1 MSIYKRL
8 WIGLAALMLTVF
20 CVTFILF
27 GMAASSSSED
37 QLAIETDKNANTL
50 ALLLS
55 QTVLDP
61 VDLELTLSTTVNLSE
76 FEYVRIVD
84 AAGDTVFE
92 RSNPIP
98 SYNSPQWFR
107 TLFSVDNAPSSAL
120 VQQGWQT
127 WSLEL
132 KSFDGATYDELWRV
146 AVNNVLAMLGAFIV
160 AGIIG
165 NLALKR
171 LLRSLTDVVN
181 QARAIGDR
189 RFYSIDV
196 PATLEFAEVAESM
209 NELSSRVKGMLER
222 EASKLN
228 KQREHTDI
236 EPITGLLNR
245 DTFVSRLSAKLDA
258 EGEESAGSLGLI
270 RIQNLADLNRNFG
283 RRVIDELLKS
293 IGEAVSG
300 LQSDEYYGQYCSI
313 GRLNGSD
320 VCAFAT
326 NETNGK
332 NLADLLQRLTQNT
345 LREHGLIETS
355 DVAAACIDFEMGDA
369 TGELLSALDGALA
382 MSEQQAGN
390 PIVMGMRTNQS
401 SSTIKDQ
408 ARYWSDELE
417 LILEPGKLE
426 LALFPVANE
435 AGGLIHNEG
444 MARLRAGE
452 TLHTAGE
459 FMPWVFRLGKGK
471 EFDKAVMAAA
481 LDEIDQTQ
489 KRTHINLSSESLGN
503 QPLANWLNVELEN
516 RATDGR
522 LLGVEVPESAVLAN
536 PEGFTALVRNLRP
549 MGVEVGIEHV
559 GFQVS
564 VISQLADLGA
574 SYLKIDGMFSADV
587 EANLGNRAA
596 LRTFVNVSQSLGIEC
611 IAEGVS
617 TEKDIAELFEL
628 GLSGVCGRAVQL
640 NEA

>member
-20 CVTFILF
+20 FVTFILF

-55 QTVLDP
+55 QTILDP

-76 FEYVRIVD
+76 FEYVRISD
-84 AAGDTVFE
+84 AGGNTVFE

-98 SYNSPQWFR
+98 PYNSPKWFR
-107 TLFSVDNAPSSAL
+107 TLFSVENPASSSL

-132 KSFDGATYDELWRV
+132 KSFDGATYDQLWRV
-146 AVNNVLAMLGAFIV
+146 AINNVVAMLSAFIV

-181 QARAIGDR
+181 QARAIGER

-222 EASKLN
+222 EASKLI

-236 EPITGLLNR
+236 EPVTGLLNR
-245 DTFVSRLSAKLDA
+245 ETFVSRLTAKLDT
-258 EGEESAGSLGLI
+258 EGEESAGSIALI
-270 RIQNLADLNRNFG
+270 RIQNLAEMNRNFG

-300 LQSDEYYGQYCSI
+300 LQSEEYYGQYCSI

-332 NLADLLQRLTQNT
+332 NLADLLQRLTQT
-345 LREHGLIETS
+345 ILREHGLTEAS
-355 DVAAACIDFEMGDA
+355 DVPAACIDYEAGDA

-382 MSEQQAGN
+382 MSEQQSGN
-390 PIVMGMRTNQS
+390 PIVIGMRNNQS

-408 ARYWSDELE
+408 ARYWSDQLE
-417 LILEPGKLE
+417 SILDPGRLE

-435 AGGLIHNEG
+435 LGGLIHNEG
-444 MARLRAGE
+444 MARLRSGE
-452 TLHTAGE
+452 TLHSAGE

-471 EFDKAVMAAA
+471 EFDQAVIAAA
-481 LDEIDQTQ
+481 LDVIAQTSA
-489 KRTHINLSSESLGN
+489 RTHINLSSESLGY
-503 QPLANWLNVELEN
+503 QPLADWLTGELEK
-516 RATDGR
+516 RGADGS

-536 PEGFTALVRNLRP
+536 PEGFTSLVKNLRP
-549 MGVEVGIEHV
+549 LGIEVGIEHV

-564 VISQLADLGA
+564 VINQLADLGA
-574 SYLKIDGMFSADV
+574 SYLKIDGMFSVDV

-596 LRTFVNVSQSLGIEC
+596 LRTFINVSQSLGIEC
-611 IAEGVS
+611 IAEGVA
-617 TEKDIAELFEL
+617 TEKDITELFEL
-628 GLSGVCGRAVQL
+628 GVDGVCGRAVRL
-640 NEA
+640 TEA